1 MVGGAR
7 MTGRIL
13 ETEAD
18 LAAGAAWLAARE
30 PCLASVLARVGPLP
44 LRRRADGFGALLEA
58 IVSQQVSLASAAAVL
73 GRLRAAGLDAAQAL
87 AGAEDEV
94 LRGCGLSRQKIFYI
108 KGLAAA
114 GIDYAGLHV
123 LPDDAVVARLMA
135 LPGIGRWSA
144 EIYAMFALG
153 RADVLAAG
161 DLALQ
166 EGARMLFGLP
176 ARPAP
181 AALATMA
188 EAWSPWRAVAARLLW
203 AYYGAARGREGVGA

>member
-1 MVGGAR
+1 MAG

-13 ETEAD
+13 ETAAD
-18 LAAGAAWLAARE
+18 LAEGAAWLVTRE
-30 PCLASVLARVGPLP
+30 PRLGTVLARAGPLP
-44 LRRRADGFGALLEA
+44 LRRRTDGFEALLDA

-73 GRLRAAGLDAAQAL
+73 GHLRAAGLIEAVAMAQA
-87 AGAEDEV
+87 ADEV
-94 LRGCGLSRQKIFYI
+94 LRGCGLSRQKIRYA

-166 EGARMLFGLP
+166 EAARLAFDL
-176 ARPAP
+176 AERPDER
-181 AALATMA
+181 ALRAMA
-188 EAWSPWRAVAARLLW
+188 EAWSPWRGVAARALW
-203 AYYGAARGREGVGA
+203 AYYHAVKQREGIW

>member
-1 MVGGAR
+1 MSGC
-7 MTGRIL
+7 II

-18 LAAGAAWLAARE
+18 LAEGAAWLSARE
-30 PCLASVLARVGPLP
+30 PRLAAVLARVGPLP
-44 LRRRADGFGALLEA
+44 LRRREGGFGALLEA

-73 GRLRAAGLDAAQAL
+73 GRLRASGLVEAVAV
-87 AGAEDEV
+87 AGAEEEL
-94 LRGCGLSRQKIFYI
+94 LRGCGLSRPKIRYL

-114 GIDYAGLHV
+114 GIDYDGLRV
-123 LPDDAVVARLMA
+123 LPDDVVVARLMA

-166 EGARMLFGLP
+166 EAARLAF
-176 ARPAP
+176 
-181 AALATMA
+181 ALAERPNERALRALA
-188 EAWSPWRAVAARLLW
+188 EPWSPWRGVAARALW
-203 AYYGAARGREGVGA
+203 AYYRAVKQREGIW

>member
-1 MVGGAR
+1 

-87 AGAEDEV
+87 AQAEDEV

-166 EGARMLFGLP
+166 EAARLAF
-176 ARPAP
+176 
-181 AALATMA
+181 ALAERPNERALRALA
-188 EAWSPWRAVAARLLW
+188 EPWSPWRGVAARALW
-203 AYYGAARGREGVGA
+203 AYYRAVKQREGIW